1 MVWKK
6 TKNILMNQ
14 HSLINFCLEKGLFFT
29 FVASYHVGFESL
41 NPGTLAHFLKWYY
54 DENFKFFFPVFFSE
68 LQCLRPKKDK
78 FVKFGSEYTILV
90 KK

>member
-29 FVASYHVGFESL
+29 FVASYHVGFASL
-41 NPGTLAHFLKWYY
+41 NPGTLAHFLGLLGGMHGV
-54 DENFKFFFPVFFSE
+54 NHRGF
-68 LQCLRPKKDK
+68 LRGIN
-78 FVKFGSEYTILV
+78 VTITLNSLG
-90 KK
+90 KGFL

>member
-29 FVASYHVGFESL
+29 FVASYHVGFASL
-41 NPGTLAHFLKWYY
+41 NPGTLAHFLRDFGRHAWSKSQGISAR
-54 DENFKFFFPVFFSE
+54 N
-68 LQCLRPKKDK
+68 QCNNNT
-78 FVKFGSEYTILV
+78 E
-90 KK
+90 